1 MTTVDPE
8 ERLPD
13 FLIIGAPKAGTT
25 ALHAG
30 LTQHPQLRL
39 SVPKEPKYFMCGDA
53 PPPFYVGP
61 GDAHS
66 RREWI
71 WRRDDYVRLFA
82 DLPEDVLCGESTPF
96 YLFDKEAHRRI
107 AATIPDAK
115 LIAVLRD
122 PVDRAYSN
130 WMHLWV
136 DGLEPVSDVVSA
148 CARER
153 QRVNAG
159 WAPFWRYIELGK
171 YGQQLQHLREWFDES
186 QIMTVRYRELVD
198 DPEQTVDRV
207 CRFLGV
213 SEGQVHSIPRDN
225 TRPFVA
231 DSPRTRQFG
240 RVLRAG
246 AWAGAAF
253 PPHVWRRVSQPVLSR
268 LQRESLERRP
278 HLLHEERRQLVE
290 YFREDIEMLEGL
302 TGRPFDDWLSDVG
315 AGGYAD
321 RVALHTAQR
330 AAGASTDAGGQRT
343 TIVRR
348 SWAPSARDASK

>member
-1 MTTVDPE
+1 VTDTGTP

-25 ALHAG
+25 ALHAA

-39 SVPKEPKYFMCGDA
+39 SVPKEPKYFLCGDA
-53 PPPFYVGP
+53 PPPLYVGP

-71 WRRDDYVRLFA
+71 WRRDEYARLFA
-82 DLPEDVLCGESTPF
+82 GIPDDILCGESTPF
-96 YLFDKEAHRRI
+96 YLFDKQAHRRI
-107 AATIPDAK
+107 AETIPDVK

-136 DGLEPVSDVVSA
+136 DGLEPVADVVSA
-148 CARER
+148 CARE
-153 QRVNAG
+153 QGRVNAG
-159 WAPFWRYIELGK
+159 WAPFWRYVELGK
-171 YGQQLQHLREWFDES
+171 YGEQLKHLRECFDES
-186 QIMTVRYRELVD
+186 QVMVMRYRDLVD
-198 DPEQTVDRV
+198 EPDKTTDRV

-213 SEGQVHSIPRDN
+213 EEGLIETIPRDN

-231 DSPRTRQFG
+231 DSTRTRHFA

-253 PPHVWRRVSQPVLSR
+253 PPHVWRRASRPVLAMFHR
-268 LQRESLERRP
+268 GGDDHRP
-278 HLLHEERRQLVE
+278 HLTNAERTQLIDF
-290 YFREDIEMLEGL
+290 FREDISLLEEQ
-302 TGRPFDDWLSDVG
+302 TGQSFGDWLSEVSP
-315 AGGYAD
+315 GGYAARAAA
-321 RVALHTAQR
+321 RVAAEE
-330 AAGASTDAGGQRT
+330 ADGGPAESTTG
-343 TIVRR
+343 
-348 SWAPSARDASK
+348 S